1 MFAWEK
7 KQTHIKKIDRQD
19 SESMLHGMEGLKAFK
34 YDLPVVNEPIK
45 LRHQLLVI
53 DQDAA

>member
-1 MFAWEK
+1 
-7 KQTHIKKIDRQD
+7 
-19 SESMLHGMEGLKAFK
+19 MLHGMEGLKAFK

-45 LRHQLLVI
+45 LRHSLIVV